1 MFGFME
7 KKFTGLLN
15 ECTTGCFGELLA
27 SNSKWG
33 IKCVSLNNWSFQAR
47 LTFIDINFNKPLYH
61 PFADSVNKCG
71 ESCKTADYSYAGVSV
86 PDNVKNISASF

>member
-1 MFGFME
+1 MFGFIE
-7 KKFTGLLN
+7 RNFTGLLN

-27 SNSKWG
+27 SNSKWC

-47 LTFIDINFNKPLYH
+47 LTFININSNKPLYH
-61 PFADSVNKCG
+61 PFTGVNNCR
-71 ESCKTADYSYAGVSV
+71 ESCKTADYSYAGVSF